1 MIRSLQIKNKLGLHA
16 RAANLIVQV
25 ANRYKAQVTVEKD
38 GMVANAKSIMSLL
51 MLAAGKGSK
60 ILIRASGED
69 AREAVEE
76 IAKLVEGRFGEE
88 E

>member
-1 MIRSLQIKNKLGLHA
+1 MQIKNKLGLHA

>member
-1 MIRSLQIKNKLGLHA
+1 MQIKNKLGLHA

-60 ILIRASGED
+60 ILVRASGED

>member
-1 MIRSLQIKNKLGLHA
+1 MQIKNKLGLHA

-38 GMVANAKSIMSLL
+38 GVVANAKSIMSLL
-51 MLAAGKGSK
+51 MLAAGKGSR
-60 ILIRASGED
+60 ILVRASGED

>member
-1 MIRSLQIKNKLGLHA
+1 LQIKNKLGLHA